1 MYRSEDSQLVVNPQE
16 VVQTIRDANE
26 FFTESRVDERYGNMA
41 LDLIRRYVA
50 EEGMPRELDP
60 FFAAALYLV
69 SRHPWSHPNP
79 LTKNEFAGKFRMKES
94 SLEWY
99 TESIVEKLD
108 FIILHDKNHLPFF
121 IDSQGTI
128 CSVMDSI
135 VKMSVGEA
143 VVKSIVRG
151 SPVSSHELTER
162 IVDQLCDVVKIIPP
176 AFQHEL
182 RSVVRNRIETE
193 SERLIE
199 DLGGRDAVF

>member
-1 MYRSEDSQLVVNPQE
+1 
-16 VVQTIRDANE
+16 
-26 FFTESRVDERYGNMA
+26 
-41 LDLIRRYVA
+41 
-50 EEGMPRELDP
+50 
-60 FFAAALYLV
+60 
-69 SRHPWSHPNP
+69 
-79 LTKNEFAGKFRMKES
+79 MKES

-199 DLGGRDAVF
+199 NLGGRDAVF

>member
-1 MYRSEDSQLVVNPQE
+1 MYHDEDSPLVVKPQE
-16 VVQTIRDANE
+16 VVQTIRDAHE
-26 FFTESRVDERYGNMA
+26 FFTEARIDERYGSMA
-41 LDLIRRYVA
+41 LDLVRRYIS
-50 EEGMPRELDP
+50 EEGMPQELDP

-79 LTKNEFAGKFRMKES
+79 LTKTEFASKFRMKES

-108 FIILHDKNHLPFF
+108 FIILHDKHHLPFF

-128 CSVMDSI
+128 CSVMYS
-135 VKMSVGEA
+135 VVRMSVGEA
-143 VVKSIVRG
+143 VVNSIVRG

-182 RSVVRNRIETE
+182 RGVIRNRIEAESKRLTE
-193 SERLIE
+193 K
-199 DLGGRDAVF
+199 LGGQEAVL